1 MPHLFRDKPKNL
13 DLRTPG
19 PELFFFTT
27 HFTKKILILLENM
40 ESEINDPF
48 KKDELFTKSSK
59 KQPEDLCLHRFGACT
74 IPLWCTNPTGEVRA
88 FPEQALQAQL
98 SDPQCILH
106 LVTLC
111 FSSKG
116 RKIRPHSY
124 TTRPKFYPL
133 SINQPQTLNSCIKK
147 KNHSIGNYGR
157 L

>member
-19 PELFFFTT
+19 PELFLFTT

-40 ESEINDPF
+40 KSEINDPF
-48 KKDELFTKSSK
+48 KKDEFFTKSSK
-59 KQPEDLCLHRFGACT
+59 KQPEDLCLRRFGAYT

-88 FPEQALQAQL
+88 FPNQALQAQL
-98 SDPQCILH
+98 SDPKFILH

-116 RKIRPHSY
+116 RKIRDL
-124 TTRPKFYPL
+124 TVML
-133 SINQPQTLNSCIKK
+133 QDQNSI
-147 KNHSIGNYGR
+147 H
-157 L
+157 